1 MNIETIRE
9 LAAILK
15 DANLSELMVEEGA
28 LKVKMCAASAVQY
41 IAAPAETAQV
51 QPPRAQAA
59 PQLPSDP
66 GMDFNDMSVVTSPLV
81 GVFYE
86 SPAPDQPP
94 FVKKGDRVKKGD
106 VLCIVEAMKLMN
118 EIAAETSGEI
128 VDICVSN
135 GDIVEFG
142 QTLFKII

>member
-1 MNIETIRE
+1 MNIEIIRE

-15 DANLSELMVEEGA
+15 EAGLSELTVEEGA
-28 LKVKMCAASAVQY
+28 LKVKMCAPHAAPGG
-41 IAAPAETAQV
+41 AAPAE
-51 QPPRAQAA
+51 QAA
-59 PQLPSDP
+59 PAQEIPQPFSDP
-66 GMDFNDMSVVTSPLV
+66 GMDFNDMSIVASPLV

-86 SPAPDQPP
+86 APAPDQPP

-106 VLCIVEAMKLMN
+106 VLCIVEAMKVMN

-128 VDICVSN
+128 VDICVNN